1 MKNFLLA
8 LLTLALV
15 TAPVPV
21 AAQSS
26 TGGIVGTVSSPDGVL
41 AGATVRVVDDQTKR
55 ERVVTSSGDGTF
67 VVPQLEVGT
76 YTVNVTA
83 SGFKGFTVT
92 GVKVDAGRDY
102 PLAATLEVGGVTE
115 TVTVVAGAE
124 TINAS
129 DAELSNTVSPH
140 QIRELPLDGRNPLT
154 LIPLQ
159 AGTAKATGGS
169 VTYINGQRT
178 AFTNIT
184 RDGINVNDN
193 FIRANA
199 TDFSPERASSDDTG
213 EFTVTTQN
221 AGAERGYGAA
231 QVELVTPRGQSE
243 FHGAVFAYNRN
254 SYFAANTFPNNSAG
268 RDANGDPRIPRPYLN
283 RNQFGGKIGGPL
295 PLPNFGEGGDAVT
308 RNKGFFFFSYEKQFL
323 RQSQTNVGNV
333 LTANA
338 RNGLFTFAD
347 SAGVTRSV
355 NLFSIAPAGS
365 PTGINPVIQSR
376 LIAPLPLPNTP
387 GGDANVGLNSY
398 NSGFNS
404 DYNYYTT
411 RIDLDLND
419 RNTINGVYTYKK
431 EVVQRPDVNTDAAA
445 AQSFTAGGSNY
456 YSTNPPATQ
465 PGINKFM
472 ALAWNFTPTGNFTN
486 EVRGGFSWP
495 EAIFD
500 STSALP
506 AFFLDSPIINEP
518 EPRFLDQGRTQRN
531 YNIQDNAT
539 WTKGNH
545 SIRFGVLGQFF
556 HVNPYN
562 DAGTVPT
569 FILGF
574 NPANVNTSGF
584 SNNAPQLTAANFA
597 SVLGGNTISA
607 TNLQAAN
614 NLFHLLGG
622 IIDSGTQTF
631 NPTDPT
637 SSFAPTS
644 LRQFYEYNNY
654 AGYIS
659 DQWRLRPELTVNL
672 GLRYDVITAL
682 RLKNRIALEP
692 IIPEGTDPR
701 AALLDPNGGYQ
712 IVGGNAGCEGCF
724 FKTDK
729 NNFAPIVSVAW
740 APQFKNGFLR
750 ALGGDAGQ
758 TVIRGGFRVSYV
770 ADQFLTATRNA
781 LNGNVG
787 LGSTAL
793 PATVNGSTQLNAR
806 PDSVPTINAPAPI
819 SFPRTFAFNN
829 SATVAGNFGTVFA
842 VDPNVQTSSTNEY
855 TIGLQRELPALK
867 SAFEIRYVG
876 SYSKN
881 LLRGIDINQV
891 RIRDN
896 GFLEDFNRARANLA
910 LTGNAFCTTAGCQPL
925 TVFGNNINA
934 PIRIGVAGGV
944 SLNTFNNN
952 LNAGTPGQLA
962 NNVLTTNADFNPNTN
977 TQFPLLPNPNTGAV
991 DLLFNGARY
1000 NYNSLQAEFR
1010 RRFTDGW
1017 AFQANY
1023 TFSKNLTDA
1032 VGTAQALFDPR
1043 LDEANPALE
1052 YSRADFDQTHTFNFN
1067 TIYEL
1072 PFGRGKWFL
1081 NQGGVVDRIF
1091 GGYQLSTI
1099 LRYGTGRPITFVDPR
1114 GTLNRAARST
1124 RQTPN
1129 TSLSKDE
1136 LKNLF
1141 GDFTRDGVR
1150 YYINPDV
1157 LLITRNPN
1165 GSTTSLATRGFGQ
1178 PAFDGQ
1184 VFFNVGPGQTGNL
1197 ERAVVNGPSN
1207 FNMDVGINKK
1217 IRFSETTFLE
1227 LRAEAFNVT
1236 NRNNFLLPL
1245 LIDVNSTTFGQLT
1258 PSLSTQS
1265 QALESPRR
1273 MQFAVRFEF

>member
-1 MKNFLLA
+1 MRTFLLS

-21 AAQSS
+21 FAQSS
-26 TGGIVGTVSSPDGVL
+26 AGGIVGTVSGPDGVL
-41 AGATVRVVDDQTKR
+41 AGATVTVIDDQTKR

-67 VVPQLEVGT
+67 SVPQLEVGT

-83 SGFKGFTVT
+83 SGFKTFTAT
-92 GVKVDAGRDY
+92 GVKVDAGREY
-102 PLAATLEVGGVTE
+102 PLAATLEVGGVNE

-124 TINAS
+124 TVNAS
-129 DAELSNTVSPH
+129 DAELNNTVSPQ
-140 QIRELPLDGRNPLT
+140 QIRELPLDGRNPLA

-159 AGTAKATGGS
+159 AGTAKAAGGS

-178 AFTNIT
+178 AFTNVT

-221 AGAERGYGAA
+221 AGADRGYGAA
-231 QVELVTPRGQSE
+231 QVELVTPRGQSD
-243 FHGAVFAYNRN
+243 FHGALFAYNRN
-254 SYFAANTFPNNSAG
+254 SRFAANTFPNNASG
-268 RDANGDPRIPRPYLN
+268 ITRPYLN
-283 RNQFGGKIGGPL
+283 RNQFGGKIGGPM
-295 PLPNFGEGGDAVT
+295 PLPNFGEGGSSVVKD
-308 RNKGFFFFSYEKQFL
+308 KGFFFFSYEKQYL
-323 RQSQTNVGNV
+323 RQSQTNFGNV

-338 RNGLFTFAD
+338 RNGIFTFAD

-376 LIAPLPLPNTP
+376 LITPLPLPNSP

-398 NSGFNS
+398 NSGFGS

-419 RNTINGVYTYKK
+419 RHTINGVYTYKK
-431 EVVQRPDVNTDAAA
+431 EVVQRPDVNTDGTA
-445 AQSFTAGGSNY
+445 AQSFTGGGSNY
-456 YSTNPPATQ
+456 YSATPPADQ

-472 ALAWNFTPTGNFTN
+472 ALAWNFTVSSNFIN

-500 STSALP
+500 STAPLP

-539 WTKGNH
+539 WTTGNH
-545 SIRFGVLGQFF
+545 SIRFGALGQFF
-556 HVNPYN
+556 NINPYN
-562 DAGTVPT
+562 DAGNVPT

-574 NPANVNTSGF
+574 NPLNVNTAGF

-631 NPTDPT
+631 NPVDPT
-637 SSFAPTS
+637 SPFAPAS
-644 LRQFYEYNNY
+644 LRQFYKYNNY

-659 DQWRLRPELTVNL
+659 DQWRLRPELTLNL

-682 RLKNRIALEP
+682 RLTNRIALEP
-692 IIPEGTDPR
+692 IIPEGSDVIS
-701 AALLDPNGGYQ
+701 ALLDPNGGYQ

-729 NNFAPIVSVAW
+729 NNFAPVVSVAY

-750 ALGGDAGQ
+750 ALGGEAGQ
-758 TVIRGGFRVSYV
+758 TVIRGGFRMSYV
-770 ADQFLTATRNA
+770 ADQFLTAARNA

-787 LGSTAL
+787 LGGTQV
-793 PATVNGSTQLNAR
+793 PASVGGSTNLNAR
-806 PDSVPTINAPAPI
+806 PDSVPTINAPSPI
-819 SFPRTFAFNN
+819 TFPRTFAFNN

-842 VDPNVQTSSTNEY
+842 VDPDVQTSRTNEY
-855 TIGLQRELPALK
+855 TIGLQRELPGLK
-867 SAFEIRYVG
+867 SAFEVRYVG
-876 SYSKN
+876 SYSNN

-891 RIRDN
+891 RIRES
-896 GFLEDFNRARANLA
+896 GFLADFNRAAANRA
-910 LTGNAFCTTAGCQPL
+910 LTGDAFCTAAGCQPL
-925 TVFGNNINA
+925 TVFGTGANA
-934 PIRIGVAGGV
+934 PIRVANGTANAV
-944 SLNTFNNN
+944 AVNTFNNS
-952 LNAGTPGQLA
+952 LAAGTPGQLA
-962 NNVLTTNADFNPNTN
+962 NSVLGVNADFNPNTN
-977 TQFPLLPNPNTGAV
+977 TQFPLLPNPNTGAI

-1000 NYNSLQAEFR
+1000 NYNSLQTEFR

-1043 LDEANPALE
+1043 LDETRPELE
-1052 YSRADFDQTHTFNFN
+1052 YARADFDQTHTFNFN

-1081 NQGGVVDRIF
+1081 NQGGVVDKIF
-1091 GGYQLSTI
+1091 GGYQLTTI
-1099 LRYGTGRPITFVDPR
+1099 LRYGTGRPITFVDAR
-1114 GTLNRAARST
+1114 GTLNRAARSA

-1157 LLITRNPN
+1157 LLITKNAN
-1165 GSTTSLATRGFGQ
+1165 GSTTSQATRGFGQ
-1178 PAFDGQ
+1178 PTFDQQ
-1184 VFFNVGPGQTGNL
+1184 VFFNVGPGQTGSL

-1207 FNMDVGINKK
+1207 FNMDVGLNKK
-1217 IRFSETTFLE
+1217 IRFSETTYIE

-1236 NRNNFLLPL
+1236 NRTNFLLPL

-1258 PSLSTQS
+1258 PSQSTQS
-1265 QALESPRR
+1265 QGLESPRR

>member
-1 MKNFLLA
+1 MRNFLLS
-8 LLTLALV
+8 LLTLALLI
-15 TAPVPV
+15 APVPV
-21 AAQSS
+21 SAQTS
-26 TGGIVGTVSSPDGVL
+26 TGGIVGTVSGPDGVL
-41 AGATVRVVDDQTKR
+41 AGATITVVDDQTKR
-55 ERVVTSSGDGTF
+55 ERVVTSSDDGTF
-67 VVPQLEVGT
+67 VVPQLDVGT
-76 YTVNVTA
+76 YTVSVTA
-83 SGFKGFTVT
+83 SGFKTFTAT
-92 GVKVDAGRDY
+92 RVKVDAGRDY
-102 PLAATLEVGGVTE
+102 PLAATLEVGGVNE

-124 TINAS
+124 TVNAS
-129 DAELSNTVSPH
+129 DAELSNTVSPQ
-140 QIRELPLDGRNPLT
+140 QIRELPLDGRNPLA

-178 AFTNIT
+178 SFTNIT

-243 FHGAVFAYNRN
+243 FHGAAFIYNRN
-254 SYFAANTFPNNSAG
+254 SYFAANTYPNNASG
-268 RDANGDPRIPRPYLN
+268 QPRPYLN
-283 RNQFGGKIGGPL
+283 RNQFGGRVGGPM
-295 PLPNFGEGGDAVT
+295 PLPRFGEGGASVVKDKA
-308 RNKGFFFFSYEKQFL
+308 FFFFSYEKQFL
-323 RQSQTNVGNV
+323 RQSQTNFGNV

-338 RNGLFTFAD
+338 RNGIFTFVD

-365 PTGINPVIQSR
+365 PTGINPIIQSR
-376 LIAPLPLPNTP
+376 LIAPLPLPNTS
-387 GGDANVGLNSY
+387 GGDANVGQNSY
-398 NSGFNS
+398 NSGFGS

-411 RIDLDLND
+411 RVDVDVND

-431 EVVQRPDVNTDAAA
+431 EVVQRPDVNADGV
-445 AQSFTAGGSNY
+445 AQSFTNLGSNY
-456 YSTNPPATQ
+456 YSATPPASQ

-500 STSALP
+500 STADLP

-539 WTKGNH
+539 WTNGNH

-556 HVNPYN
+556 NINPYN

-574 NPANVNTSGF
+574 NPGNVNTSGF

-614 NLFHLLGG
+614 NLLHLLGG

-644 LRQFYEYNNY
+644 LRQNYGYNNY

-659 DQWRLRPELTVNL
+659 DQWRLRPELTLNL

-692 IIPEGTDPR
+692 IIPEGADPI

-712 IVGGNAGCEGCF
+712 IVGGNAGCDGCF

-740 APQFKNGFLR
+740 APQFRNGFLR

-758 TVIRGGFRVSYV
+758 TVIRGGFRMSYV
-770 ADQFLTATRNA
+770 ADQFLTASRNA

-793 PATVNGSTQLNAR
+793 PATVNGSSQLNAR
-806 PDSVPTINAPAPI
+806 PENVPAINAPAPI
-819 SFPRTFAFNN
+819 TFPRTFAFNN

-842 VDPNVQTSSTNEY
+842 VDPNVQTSRTNEY
-855 TIGLQRELPALK
+855 TIGIQRELPFMK

-876 SYSKN
+876 SYSNN
-881 LLRGIDINQV
+881 LLRGVDVNQV
-891 RIRDN
+891 QILNN
-896 GFLEDFNRARANLA
+896 GFLADFNRAAANLA
-910 LTGNAFCTTAGCQPL
+910 LTGNAFCTSAGCQPL
-925 TVFGNNINA
+925 TVFGNNANA

-962 NNVLTTNADFNPNTN
+962 NNVLTSNADFNPNTN

-1043 LDEANPALE
+1043 LDEARPELE

-1081 NQGGVVDRIF
+1081 NEGGLVDKVF
-1091 GGYQLSTI
+1091 GGYQLTTI
-1099 LRYGTGRPITFVDPR
+1099 LRYATGRPVTFVDPR

-1129 TSLSKDE
+1129 TNLSKDE
-1136 LKNLF
+1136 LKSLF
-1141 GDFTRDGVR
+1141 GDFRRDGVR
-1150 YYINPDV
+1150 YYFNPAA
-1157 LLITRNPN
+1157 LLITQNAN
-1165 GSTTSLATRGFGQ
+1165 GSVTSQATRGFGQ
-1178 PAFDGQ
+1178 PTFPGQ
-1184 VFFNVGPGQTGNL
+1184 VFFNVGPGQTGTL
-1197 ERAVVNGPSN
+1197 ERAVVNGPSI
-1207 FNMDVGINKK
+1207 FNVDVGVNKK
-1217 IRFSETTFLE
+1217 IRFSETTFIE

-1236 NRNNFLLPL
+1236 NRSNFLLPL